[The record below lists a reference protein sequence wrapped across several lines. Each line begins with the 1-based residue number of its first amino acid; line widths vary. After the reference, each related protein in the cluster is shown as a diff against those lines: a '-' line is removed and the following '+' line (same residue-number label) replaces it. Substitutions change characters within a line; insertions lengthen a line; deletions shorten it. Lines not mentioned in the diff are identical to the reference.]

1 MSFDVNMMSDEQLD
15 ELLEKPKK
23 IPTWRV
29 VNTQTAREKK
39 RIRQLELHNK
49 QLEAA
54 RLYQKKRQRARLL
67 AAKRK
72 EELQQQKQWQQR
84 MYKYQVNNNYHHY
97 LLFQKHFPKF

>member
-1 MSFDVNMMSDEQLD
+1 MSFDVNMMSDAQLD

-23 IPTWRV
+23 IPTSRV
-29 VNTQTAREKK
+29 VNSQTAREKK

-67 AAKRK
+67 AAKRNK
-72 EELQQQKQWQQR
+72 ELQQQKQANR
-84 MYKYQVNNNYHHY
+84 KKRAKATKEKDDG
-97 LLFQKHFPKF
+97 LEL

>member
-67 AAKRK
+67 AAKRNK
-72 EELQQQKQWQQR
+72 ELRGQKQLRKRTTVW
-84 MYKYQVNNNYHHY
+84 NYSHA
-97 LLFQKHFPKF
+97 LKQKTA

>member
-49 QLEAA
+49 QLEAV

-67 AAKRK
+67 AAKRNK
-72 EELQQQKQWQQR
+72 ELQQQKQANR
-84 MYKYQVNNNYHHY
+84 KKRATANKEKDDG
-97 LLFQKHFPKF
+97 LEL

>member
-49 QLEAA
+49 QL
-54 RLYQKKRQRARLL
+54 
-67 AAKRK
+67 
-72 EELQQQKQWQQR
+72 QQQKQANR
-84 MYKYQVNNNYHHY
+84 KKRAKATKEKDDG
-97 LLFQKHFPKF
+97 LEL

>member
-1 MSFDVNMMSDEQLD
+1 MSFDVNMMSDNHLD
-15 ELLEKPKK
+15 EFLEKPKK

-67 AAKRK
+67 AAKRNK
-72 EELQQQKQWQQR
+72 ELQQQKQANR
-84 MYKYQVNNNYHHY
+84 KKRAKANKEKDDG
-97 LLFQKHFPKF
+97 LEL

>member
-54 RLYQKKRQRARLL
+54 RL
-67 AAKRK
+67 
-72 EELQQQKQWQQR
+72 
-84 MYKYQVNNNYHHY
+84 
-97 LLFQKHFPKF
+97 

>member
-67 AAKRK
+67 AANRNK
-72 EELQQQKQWQQR
+72 ELQQQKQLRKRTTVW
-84 MYKYQVNNNYHHY
+84 NYSHA
-97 LLFQKHFPKF
+97 LKQKTA

>member
-54 RLYQKKRQRARLL
+54 RLDQKKWRQARLL
-67 AAKRK
+67 AAKRNK
-72 EELQQQKQWQQR
+72 ELQQQKQANR
-84 MYKYQVNNNYHHY
+84 KKRAKATKEKDDG
-97 LLFQKHFPKF
+97 LEL